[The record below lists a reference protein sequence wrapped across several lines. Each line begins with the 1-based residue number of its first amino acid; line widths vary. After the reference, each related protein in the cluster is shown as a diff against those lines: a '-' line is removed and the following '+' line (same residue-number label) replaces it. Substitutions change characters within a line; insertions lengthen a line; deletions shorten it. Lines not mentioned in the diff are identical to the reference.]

1 MREREA
7 RSGHQKI
14 VPLGESWTKC
24 PVIVST
30 PRDFRLI
37 IVIPIAVRQESR
49 VKSSALVFWRENNLL
64 APFAVSMDNA
74 ALMLAE

>member
-1 MREREA
+1 MKEEPESA
-7 RSGHQKI
+7 GKGSKKWPSKDRSVGRK
-14 VPLGESWTKC
+14 LAKC

-49 VKSSALVFWRENNLL
+49 VLHLCFGAKTTYWRLL
-64 APFAVSMDNA
+64 P
-74 ALMLAE
+74 LAWITLP

>member
-49 VKSSALVFWRENNLL
+49 VLR
-64 APFAVSMDNA
+64 
-74 ALMLAE
+74 